1 MLRDYQQELIDQT
14 REAFRGHKSVV
25 MQLPTG
31 GGKTITTAWIIQNAK
46 GRCIFCVH
54 RIELLYQTSDTFKR
68 MGIDHG
74 FIAASEDYD
83 PALRVHIASI
93 DTLQRRLDDVV
104 APDLLVID
112 EAHRAMADGWRKVA
126 NYWPDAHRLLITA
139 TPERLDGRGLKHVA
153 EVMVC
158 GKSPRWLTE
167 HGFLAPCRIFSP
179 AVPDMAGIQTR
190 GGDYAQEQLAAMM
203 DKSTITGNAVE
214 HYNKHCEGMQ
224 AIVFCVNIDHSRHVA
239 AQFADA
245 GIPAAHLDGTFGKIA
260 REDIIERYRYGET
273 RVLCN
278 VNILTEGF
286 DVPGVQAAI
295 MLRPTKSLALYL
307 QMCLDEN
314 TEILTSNGWMG
325 IGKIKIGD
333 CVPTLDMK
341 TGKGRWSSVLGCTE
355 RRTADGELFVEYDAP
370 RCNFRVTSGHDLLVS
385 EESNGSY
392 EKTEALKAAI
402 KFRNKSMFV
411 PTAVNIE
418 QPGVPLTDSE
428 IYFIGIFLT
437 DGTIN
442 GSVVS
447 IAQTNRHPEI
457 LERIETCLKNCN
469 FGYRKYVTKKENI
482 KSTVINGRP
491 CIARHDRYSY
501 VISRGN
507 PRTVGKQG
515 CARLLPFLDKDISAP
530 LMSLS
535 KRQFLILLQAIHD
548 GDGYKKEKCPSIDY
562 TPRSWS
568 FCSARKEFMDKI
580 QALSVIHGMTA
591 HLRRE
596 SCGRKSPI
604 YIATISPQDWRSI
617 GGYGDFRPKLE
628 VFESKNEKVW
638 CIETDTGTII
648 TRRNGKITVMGNCGR
663 ALRPMEGKTAIILD
677 HAGNAIRHG
686 HPSIDRDWS
695 LEGKKGRKKNK
706 VQLTTCEKCFCSWQ
720 KPPRECPNCGW
731 VPETKEREINTE
743 SGTLSEITVEDNP
756 WAWAKN
762 RTLRDVLPRAQTYDD
777 LLQIAKIRGYKSGW
791 AYYQWKSRNQTSQG

>member
-83 PALRVHIASI
+83 PDLRVHIASI
-93 DTLQRRLDDVV
+93 DTLQRRLDDVA

-126 NYWPDAHRLLITA
+126 NHWPDAHRLLITA

-307 QMCLDEN
+307 QM
-314 TEILTSNGWMG
+314 
-325 IGKIKIGD
+325 
-333 CVPTLDMK
+333 V
-341 TGKGRWSSVLGCTE
+341 
-355 RRTADGELFVEYDAP
+355 
-370 RCNFRVTSGHDLLVS
+370 
-385 EESNGSY
+385 
-392 EKTEALKAAI
+392 
-402 KFRNKSMFV
+402 
-411 PTAVNIE
+411 
-418 QPGVPLTDSE
+418 
-428 IYFIGIFLT
+428 
-437 DGTIN
+437 
-442 GSVVS
+442 
-447 IAQTNRHPEI
+447 
-457 LERIETCLKNCN
+457 
-469 FGYRKYVTKKENI
+469 
-482 KSTVINGRP
+482 
-491 CIARHDRYSY
+491 
-501 VISRGN
+501 
-507 PRTVGKQG
+507 
-515 CARLLPFLDKDISAP
+515 
-530 LMSLS
+530 
-535 KRQFLILLQAIHD
+535 
-548 GDGYKKEKCPSIDY
+548 
-562 TPRSWS
+562 
-568 FCSARKEFMDKI
+568 
-580 QALSVIHGMTA
+580 
-591 HLRRE
+591 
-596 SCGRKSPI
+596 
-604 YIATISPQDWRSI
+604 
-617 GGYGDFRPKLE
+617 
-628 VFESKNEKVW
+628 
-638 CIETDTGTII
+638 
-648 TRRNGKITVMGNCGR
+648 GR
-663 ALRPMEGKTAIILD
+663 ALRSMEGKTAIILD

-731 VPETKEREINTE
+731 APETKEREINTE